1 MTGSFERRTVPAGA
15 NTLRYRQFSL
25 PSVVVFVKPSWMQSG
40 ANLSAGRI
48 PDQGITGC
56 GGRHRVA
63 PTGGAA

>member
-25 PSVVVFVKPSWMQSG
+25 PSVVLSVTSWMQSG
-40 ANLSAGRI
+40 AKRSAGRI